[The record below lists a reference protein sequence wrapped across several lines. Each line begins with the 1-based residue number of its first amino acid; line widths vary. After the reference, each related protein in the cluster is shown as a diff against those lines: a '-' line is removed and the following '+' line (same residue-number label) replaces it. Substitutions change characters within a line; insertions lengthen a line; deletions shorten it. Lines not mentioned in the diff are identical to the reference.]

1 MKILLKILI
10 SILFCTEIYAQEKVK
25 YKAEELKFRRINKE
39 PVRKLIS
46 NVIFTQGE
54 TQISCDSAN
63 FYNRKNLLEA
73 FGNIEIINSD
83 SSVITAKSLVYDGNN
98 KTAKLR
104 GNVIYKKNDDIIK
117 TDILNYLVDSKKGE
131 FFDGGQLEDGVN
143 TLKSKFGYF
152 FGNDDISIF
161 HVNVEFIGD
170 DYLLKTDSMKYNSK
184 IKEAT
189 TYSFTEIFSDDSV
202 YVEAS
207 GGKFKQSKS
216 ESSLKSSTIE
226 SDDYILKAKFID
238 FDNDESLYEAF
249 DDVSLFIKDTE
260 YTVSGET
267 GIYDKKNNFIK
278 IYDNALLKKNIENDT
293 FYLSSDTILA
303 IENNKEIKTL
313 LAYNSVKFY
322 RDDFLGKSDSIL
334 FNVDDSLLFMYND
347 PIIWNGN
354 NQITSDTINF
364 ILNED
369 KIDNM
374 NLIRNAFI
382 ISRDTAENFN
392 QIKGRNMIADFDENN
407 QIKSIDVK
415 GNGETIYFALE
426 EETYNT
432 IGLNY
437 IICSDLL
444 LNFID
449 NDIDNII
456 FYQDP
461 KAKLIPPH
469 EIKEKDLYIEKFN
482 WRENERPQISDI
494 VHYFRKKIYLRNEFQ
509 NNN

>member
-1 MKILLKILI
+1 M
-10 SILFCTEIYAQEKVK
+10 
-25 YKAEELKFRRINKE
+25 
-39 PVRKLIS
+39 
-46 NVIFTQGE
+46 
-54 TQISCDSAN
+54 
-63 FYNRKNLLEA
+63 LEA
-73 FGNIEIINSD
+73 FGNIKIINSD
-83 SSVITAKSLVYDGNN
+83 SSIITANSLVYDGNN
-98 KTAKLR
+98 KIAKLR

-117 TDILNYLVDSKKGE
+117 TDILNYLVDSKRGE

-189 TYSFTEIFSDDSV
+189 TYTFTEIFSDDSV

-226 SDDYILKAKFID
+226 SNDYILKAKFID
-238 FDNDESLYEAF
+238 FNNDESLYEAY
-249 DDVSLFIKDTE
+249 DNVSLFIKNTE
-260 YTVSGET
+260 YIVSGET

-278 IYDNALLKKNIENDT
+278 IYGDALLKKNIENDT

-364 ILNED
+364 ILNRD
-369 KIDNM
+369 KIDSM

-382 ISRDTAENFN
+382 ISKDTAENFN
-392 QIKGRNMIADFDENN
+392 QIKGRNMIADFNENN

-482 WRENERPQISDI
+482 WRENERPQIKDV
-494 VHYFRKKIYLRNEFQ
+494 VHYFRKKIYLRNEYQ